1 MFIKLI
7 ITLKT
12 RSIRDME
19 KAEALCSVCGN
30 AENSMV
36 AGHIKKSC
44 HIIQQFHFGYTYL
57 KERKQSLVTPM

>member
-19 KAEALCSVCGN
+19 KTEALCSVCGN

-36 AGHIKKSC
+36 AGQI
-44 HIIQQFHFGYTYL
+44 L
-57 KERKQSLVTPM
+57 KTDAT